1 MDDAHEARPNPGAG
15 GVTPP
20 AGDGDAPASPPPEAP
35 PVATRQ
41 RGLARRLVDDGLMS
55 SAAAQR
61 AEMEAHEAQISLL
74 QHVIENGLVPARQAC
89 VTASWEY
96 GIPAL
101 DLDALRQ
108 DVLPP
113 AESFPEELLRR
124 LQVLPLKRQG
134 NRLLVAVPYPATLV
148 GLDELQF
155 ATGLTPEGILAPL
168 DQLQALL
175 EQYLM
180 HSSRRLMEELEDAD
194 EALGQLEYEEQG
206 SGEVDLQSEMASA
219 REDGPIIKFVNKILM
234 DAIKRGASDI
244 HFEPYETSFRVRF
257 RIDGILHD
265 VAHPPFGMRTRILAR
280 LKVMARLDISER
292 RIPQDGAIKL
302 RTSSHHS
309 IDFRVN
315 SLPTVYGEK
324 VVLRILDPSSAKM
337 GIEKLGFS
345 PQQRALFE
353 EVLFQPQGMIL
364 VTGPTGS
371 GKTVTLYTGINMLNE
386 EERNICTAEDPV
398 EIKVPGVNQVNIL
411 PKVGL
416 DFASALRAFLRQDP
430 DIVMVGEIRDL
441 ETAEIAV
448 KASQTGHLVLSTVH
462 TNSAAETLT
471 RLANMGLA
479 PFNIASS
486 LSLIIAQRLAR
497 RLCPHCKQ
505 STTLPRDTLR
515 DQGFAEDEL
524 DTLTLYEPVG
534 CRRCT
539 KGFKGRVGIYEVV
552 PISEAMSEL
561 ILRNGTSLD
570 FDQQA
575 RREGYPDLRHSGLE
589 AVRAGVT
596 SLAEVNRIIKV

>member
-1 MDDAHEARPNPGAG
+1 MVEQHKATSPAMPGSNPSSGLK
-15 GVTPP
+15 
-20 AGDGDAPASPPPEAP
+20 
-35 PVATRQ
+35 
-41 RGLARRLVDDGLMS
+41 GLARRLVDDGLLS
-55 SAAAQR
+55 PAAARR
-61 AEMEAHEAQISLL
+61 AELEAHEAQISLL

-101 DLDALRQ
+101 DLDALRS
-108 DVLPP
+108 DMLPP
-113 AESFPEELLRR
+113 AEAFPEELLRK
-124 LQVLPLKRQG
+124 LQVLPLKQRG

-155 ATGLTPEGILAPL
+155 ATGLTPEGVLVPL
-168 DQLQALL
+168 DQLQAMLD
-175 EQYLM
+175 QYLLN
-180 HSSRRLMEELEDAD
+180 SRGGMMAELADAD
-194 EALGQLEYEEQG
+194 EALGQLEFEEG
-206 SGEVDLQSEMASA
+206 SGEVDLQAELASS
-219 REDGPIIKFVNKILM
+219 REDGPIIKFVNKMLM

-244 HFEPYETSFRVRF
+244 HVEPYETSFRVRF

-265 VAHPPFGMRTRILAR
+265 VASPPFGMRTRILAR

-302 RTSSHHS
+302 RLSNTRS

-324 VVLRILDPSSAKM
+324 IVLRILDSTSAKI
-337 GIEKLGFS
+337 GIEKLGFNAD
-345 PQQRALFE
+345 QRALFE
-353 EVLFQPQGMIL
+353 QVLYQPQGMIL

-371 GKTVTLYTGINMLNE
+371 GKTVTLYTGINMLNR

-398 EIKVPGVNQVNIL
+398 EIKVPGVNQVNVQ
-411 PKVGL
+411 PKVGM

-430 DIVMVGEIRDL
+430 DVVMVGEIRDL

-505 STTLPRDTLR
+505 PVKLPHEALLEE
-515 DQGFAEDEL
+515 GFAEAEL
-524 DTLTLYEPVG
+524 ETLTLYEPVG

-539 KGFKGRVGIYEVV
+539 KGFKGRLGIYEVV

-561 ILRNGTSLD
+561 IMRNGSSLD

-575 RREGYPDLRHSGLE
+575 RREGYPDLRQSGLA
-589 AVRAGVT
+589 AVRAGDT
-596 SLAEVNRIIKV
+596 SLAEINRIITV